1 MMTDKNTGKSKKSV
15 GEMIEGV
22 IESEQPDYTQ
32 STETVRL
39 TPEQEKARAR
49 RNVVI
54 AWSLVGFMVAVFAI
68 TLVRLSQNVA
78 AGAGA

>member
-1 MMTDKNTGKSKKSV
+1 MTEPKDPHAKKSV
-15 GEMIEGV
+15 GEMIEDV
-22 IESEQPDYTQ
+22 IESKQPDYTQ

-39 TPEQEKARAR
+39 TPEQEKARGR

-68 TLVRLSQNVA
+68 TVVRISQNIA
-78 AGAGA
+78 AGTGT

>member
-1 MMTDKNTGKSKKSV
+1 MTETQNDKRKKTI
-15 GEMIEGV
+15 GEMIEQV
-22 IESEQPDYTQ
+22 VESKQPDYTQ

-54 AWSLVGFMVAVFAI
+54 ALSLVGFMVAVFAI
-68 TLVRLSQNVA
+68 TVVRLSQNIA
-78 AGAGA
+78 AGAAS

>member
-1 MMTDKNTGKSKKSV
+1 MTETENGKSKKSV
-15 GEMIEGV
+15 GEMIEEV

-54 AWSLVGFMVAVFAI
+54 AWSLIGFMVAVFAI
-68 TLVRLSQNVA
+68 TVVRLSQNIA